1 MQELIINIMNSYG
14 YIGVFFLILI
24 ENIFPPIPSEVILL
38 FGGFMTTYTNLN
50 LSMMIISSTVSS
62 VLGAYLLYKLGRV
75 LSIDRI
81 LSIVN
86 HKKIL
91 NLKEKDITT
100 SINWFKTKGEKT
112 VFICRFIPLLRSL
125 ISLPAG
131 IYKMNITKFII
142 YTLLGSLIWNTSL
155 ISLGYITSNN
165 WSSIKSIYSLYTLII
180 VILLILFLIIKIYK
194 KKG

>member
-1 MQELIINIMNSYG
+1 MQEFIINMMNSYG

-50 LSMMIISSTVSS
+50 LSMMIISSTISS
-62 VLGAYLLYKLGRV
+62 TLGAYLLYKLGRV
-75 LSIDRI
+75 LSIDKI
-81 LSIVN
+81 QSIVRN
-86 HKKIL
+86 KKIL
-91 NLKEKDITT
+91 NLKEKDITA

-165 WSSIKSIYSLYTLII
+165 WLSIKSIYSLYTLII

-194 KKG
+194 KKE